1 MRSLVCWSVGLM
13 ALVFA
18 VAGVGLLD
26 TARPLAAQPAKK
38 SSGVELVPSEGFA
51 VLTVNVAKLHDAEA
65 GKPIRDALEKGDK
78 ALLKRLEEDYG
89 LTLAQLDRLT
99 FFWAEPTFGAGPES
113 AAVFVTTRQPIDKA
127 KLLKAW
133 KGSDEP
139 KSGVGFAGV
148 GFGGFGQ
155 LGNLGGQFGF
165 AGGRAF
171 PGGGVQALPLQ
182 VPGGPDVPD
191 AKPPDAKPK
200 PLNLNAPYYYCGSYG
215 ETVIVPIDDKTLA
228 VLPNTSYSGPGFV
241 AALLRRKA
249 DGPLAEA
256 LALAD
261 KHDVVFGV
269 QGKGLRDQIK
279 MYREGFGQLE
289 GVVIDGPGIP
299 PPPPVPVPPPG
310 GEPPKVE
317 DEFTPYEPLAEID
330 RAIAT
335 FDFGATSK
343 LTVTA
348 HYPTAEA
355 AKKAEPVAKKAIKAV
370 IDALT
375 EARNATA
382 ADASEKDWLPVFDFA
397 LNGLKGAKVT
407 QDGKV
412 LTATATADIGADLKA
427 AFVSLPGKIQEAA
440 DRMRLTN
447 NLKQLGLALHNYHD
461 ANGHL
466 PRDVN
471 DGEGKV
477 LLSWRVE
484 LLPYLEQ
491 NDVYTRI
498 DRTKAWDD
506 PVNKKLWDEMPDV
519 FKVPARAAKEKHETF
534 FQAFRTVNWLGKD
547 DPWQVDTH
555 GVTLNDVADGNARTA
570 AVFEMEEATNWMK
583 PGDPLFDPKKLAK
596 IGNPKTG
603 KAGVVMLDG
612 AVRMI
617 DAKKY
622 TGAKLAAIITV
633 NSGDDV
639 DENDFK

>member
-13 ALVFA
+13 LAVFA

-38 SSGVELVPSEGFA
+38 APGTELVPTEGFA
-51 VLTVNVAKLHDAEA
+51 VLSVNVAKMHDAEA
-65 GKPIRDALEKGDK
+65 SKPIRDALEKGDK
-78 ALLKRLEEDYG
+78 ALLKRLEADYG
-89 LTLAQLDRLT
+89 LPLAQLDRLT
-99 FFWAEPTFGAGPES
+99 FFWAEPTFAAGPES
-113 AAVFVTTRQPIDKA
+113 ATVFVTTRKPVDKA

-133 KGSDEP
+133 KGAAEP
-139 KSGVGFAGV
+139 K
-148 GFGGFGQ
+148 GGFGFGAGGCMF
-155 LGNLGGQFGF
+155 GNPGKPFGF
-165 AGGRAF
+165 AGG
-171 PGGGVQALPLQ
+171 GALGNFQVLPAQ
-182 VPGGPDVPD
+182 VPGGAPGQPD
-191 AKPPDAKPK
+191 AKPVEVKAKP
-200 PLNLNAPYYYCGSYG
+200 LDLNAPFYYCGSYG
-215 ETVIVPIDDKTLA
+215 ESVIVPIDDTTLV
-228 VLPNTSYSGPGFV
+228 VLPMTTYSGGPALV
-241 AALLRRKA
+241 AGLLRRRA

-269 QGKGLRDQIK
+269 QGKQLRDQIK
-279 MYREGFGQLE
+279 LYREGFGLE
-289 GVVIDGPGIP
+289 GPVIIDGADKL
-299 PPPPVPVPPPG
+299 PPVPNDPN
-310 GEPPKVE
+310 PPKVE

-348 HYPTAEA
+348 HFPTAEA
-355 AKKAEPVAKKAIKAV
+355 AKKAEPVAKSTIKMAV
-370 IDALT
+370 DALT
-375 EARNATA
+375 EARKSTA
-382 ADASEKDWLPVFDFA
+382 ADANEKDWLPVFDFA
-397 LNGLKGAKVT
+397 LSGLRAAKIT

-412 LTATATADIGADLKA
+412 LIATATADIGADLKA
-427 AFVSLPGKIQEAA
+427 AFVSLPTKIQEAA
-440 DRMRLTN
+440 DRMRLAN

-484 LLPYLEQ
+484 LLPYLEA
-491 NDVYTRI
+491 NDLFVRI

-506 PVNKKLWDEMPDV
+506 PANKKVWDEMPDA
-519 FKVPARAAKEKHETF
+519 FKVPARAAKEKHETY

-555 GVTLNDVADGNARTA
+555 NVTLEAVADGTSRTA
-570 AVFEMEEATNWMK
+570 AIFEMEEATHWMK

-612 AVRMI
+612 AVRTI

-622 TGAKLAAIITV
+622 TGDKLAALITV

>member
-1 MRSLVCWSVGLM
+1 MRSLVCWSIGLVA
-13 ALVFA
+13 ALLA
-18 VAGVGLLD
+18 VVGVGLLD
-26 TARPLAAQPAKK
+26 TGRPLAAQPAKR
-38 SSGVELVPSEGFA
+38 SSGVELVPTEGIA
-51 VLTVNVAKLHDAEA
+51 VLTINVARLHDSETS
-65 GKPIRDALEKGDK
+65 KPLRDALEKGDK
-78 ALLKRLEEDYG
+78 AMLKRLEEDYG

-99 FFWAEPTFGAGPES
+99 FFWAEPTYGAGPES
-113 AAVFVTTRQPIDKA
+113 AAVFVTTRQPIDKG

-139 KSGVGFAGV
+139 KNGS
-148 GFGGFGQ
+148 GFGQ
-155 LGNLGGQFGF
+155 FGNLGGQFGF
-165 AGGRAF
+165 GGGAF
-171 PGGGVQALPLQ
+171 PGRGVQALPVQ
-182 VPGGPDVPD
+182 VPGGPDLPD
-191 AKPPDAKPK
+191 AKQPDAKPK
-200 PLNLNAPYYYCGSYG
+200 ELNLNAPFFYCGSYG

-228 VLPNTSYSGPGFV
+228 VLPSMSYSGPAFV

-269 QGKGLRDQIK
+269 HGKGLRDQFK
-279 MYREGFGQLE
+279 MYREGFGALE
-289 GVVIDGPGIP
+289 GVVFDEIKPQ
-299 PPPPVPVPPPG
+299 PPVPVQPPG
-310 GEPPKVE
+310 DEMPKVE
-317 DEFTPYEPLAEID
+317 DEFTQYEPLTEID

-348 HYPTAEA
+348 HFPTAEA
-355 AKKAEPVAKKAIKAV
+355 AKKAEPVAKKAIRAAL
-370 IDALT
+370 DALAD
-375 EARNATA
+375 ARKATA
-382 ADASEKDWLPVFDFA
+382 ADAAEKDWLPVYDFA
-397 LNGLKGAKVT
+397 LSGLKAAKIT

-427 AFVSLPGKIQEAA
+427 AFVALPGKIQEAA
-440 DRMRLTN
+440 DHIRLTN
-447 NLKQLGLALHNYHD
+447 NMRQLGLALHNYHD
-461 ANGHL
+461 SMGHL
-466 PRDVN
+466 PRDIN

-491 NDVYTRI
+491 NDLYARI

-519 FKVPARAAKEKHETF
+519 LKVPARPAKEKHETF
-534 FQAFRTVNWLGKD
+534 LQTFRTVNWLGKE

-555 GVTLNDVADGNARTA
+555 PTTLNDVTDGTSRTA

-583 PGDPLFDPKKLAK
+583 PSDPIFDPKKLAK

-603 KAGVVMLDG
+603 KAGVIMLDG
-612 AVRMI
+612 AVRTI

-622 TGAKLAAIITV
+622 TGEKLAALVTV

-639 DENDFK
+639 DPDDFK

>member
-1 MRSLVCWSVGLM
+1 MRSLVCWSLGLM
-13 ALVFA
+13 AVVFA

-26 TARPLAAQPAKK
+26 TGRPLAAQPAKK
-38 SSGVELVPSEGFA
+38 APGTELVPTEGFA
-51 VLTVNVAKLHDAEA
+51 VLSVNVAKLHDADA

-78 ALLKRLEEDYG
+78 ALLKRLEADYG
-89 LTLAQLDRLT
+89 LTLDQLARIT
-99 FFWAEPTFGAGPES
+99 FLWSEPTFAAGPES
-113 AAVFVTTRQPIDKA
+113 ATVFVSTRKPVDKA

-139 KSGVGFAGV
+139 KGGFGFGGGV

-155 LGNLGGQFGF
+155 LGNLGNL
-165 AGGRAF
+165 GGGVF
-171 PGGGVQALPLQ
+171 GGGVQVLPAQ
-182 VPGGPDVPD
+182 VPGGGPGQPDV
-191 AKPPDAKPK
+191 KPVDAKPK
-200 PLNLNAPYYYCGSYG
+200 PLDLNAPYYYCGSYG
-215 ETVIVPIDDKTLA
+215 ESVIVPIDDTTL
-228 VLPNTSYSGPGFV
+228 VILPMTAYSSGPALV
-241 AALLRRKA
+241 AGLLRRKA
-249 DGPLAEA
+249 DGSLAEA

-269 QGKGLRDQIK
+269 QGKPLRDQIK
-279 MYREGFGQLE
+279 MYREGFGAVE
-289 GVVIDGPGIP
+289 VVINDDLK
-299 PPPPVPVPPPG
+299 PVQPPPG
-310 GEPPKVE
+310 GEMPKVE

-330 RAIAT
+330 RAVAT

-348 HYPTAEA
+348 HFPTAEA
-355 AKKAEPVAKKAIKAV
+355 AKKAEPVAKKAIKMAL
-370 IDALT
+370 DALI
-375 EARNATA
+375 ESRKATA
-382 ADASEKDWLPVFDFA
+382 ADAGEKDWLPVYDFA
-397 LNGLKGAKVT
+397 LGGLKAAKIT

-427 AFVSLPGKIQEAA
+427 AFVSLPTKIQEAA

-447 NLKQLGLALHNYHD
+447 NLKQIGLALHNYHD

-466 PRDVN
+466 PRDIT

-484 LLPYLEQ
+484 LLPYLEA
-491 NDVYTRI
+491 NDVSVRI

-506 PVNKKLWDEMPDV
+506 AANKKLWDEMPDA
-519 FKVPARAAKEKHETF
+519 FKVPARATKEKHETY

-555 GVTLNDVADGNARTA
+555 NVTLENVADGTSRTA
-570 AVFEMEEATNWMK
+570 AIFEMEEATNWMK
-583 PGDPLFDPKKLAK
+583 PGDPTFDPKKLAK

-603 KAGVVMLDG
+603 KAGVLLLDG
-612 AVRMI
+612 AVRTI

-622 TGAKLAAIITV
+622 TGDKLAALITV
-633 NSGDDV
+633 NGGDDV